1 MTPASATAP
10 FNPMAARRPVT
21 GGGTPLAPQLMA
33 AQGTSGQLAQRPAP
47 QAGSPAVARPRPQFP
62 GGGNIGNSAPGS
74 RSPTGS
80 LPEYPAG
87 FNAAEYPWMSDTS
100 IQWGGGPHGYLPIGY
115 QAQPFAYY
123 ASGGGGPSH
132 LQSNGRWSPQSTPNQ
147 LAPWE
152 YKYFQDTWTQNYDPN
167 EPGYINTRGSRG

>member
-1 MTPASATAP
+1 
-10 FNPMAARRPVT
+10 
-21 GGGTPLAPQLMA
+21 
-33 AQGTSGQLAQRPAP
+33 
-47 QAGSPAVARPRPQFP
+47 
-62 GGGNIGNSAPGS
+62 
-74 RSPTGS
+74 
-80 LPEYPAG
+80 
-87 FNAAEYPWMSDTS
+87 MSDTS

-152 YKYFQDTWTQNYDPN
+152 YKYMQDTWTQNFNPN
-167 EPGYINTRGSRG
+167 EPGYINTRR